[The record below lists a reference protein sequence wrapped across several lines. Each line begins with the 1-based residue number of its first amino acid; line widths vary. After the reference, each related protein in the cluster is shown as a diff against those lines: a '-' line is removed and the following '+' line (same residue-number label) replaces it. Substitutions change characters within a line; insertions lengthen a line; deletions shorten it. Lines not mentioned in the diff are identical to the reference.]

1 MTEKKET
8 DAVVAQEIIR
18 IVVQEAIP
26 PNKCKKCCST
36 CNKDFCICFHC
47 CVKSW
52 SCCLNTIQGCCN
64 ISSVGCLMCSDMC
77 KGCSKCIEEVD
88 CDGK

>member
-1 MTEKKET
+1 MAHEKDNVIIK
-8 DAVVAQEIIR
+8 QEIVR
-18 IVVQEAIP
+18 EVVDDP
-26 PNKCKKCCST
+26 SNKCKKCCST
-36 CNKDFCICFHC
+36 FDKDCCICFHC

-64 ISSVGCLMCSDMC
+64 ISSTGCLMCSDCC